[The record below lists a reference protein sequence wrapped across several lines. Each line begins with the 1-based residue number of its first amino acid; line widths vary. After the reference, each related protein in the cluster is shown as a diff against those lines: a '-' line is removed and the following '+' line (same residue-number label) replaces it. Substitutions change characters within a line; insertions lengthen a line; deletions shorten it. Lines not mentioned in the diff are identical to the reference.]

1 MNRRASKVSAIFLIG
16 CGLVLLS
23 TGSAICS
30 GDAAGPSLVREK
42 VDFQNSPHSFEM
54 TVPGNVDE
62 TRFLWPNLPGET
74 SFYSAVRIR
83 NVGESPIVN
92 PRLTLNGFQTPM
104 TTKELIDAVMPGAS
118 NGMDR
123 ILRIFYTMTRYVTHY
138 EKPSGDAVHPLSFF
152 LNYGYGVCFDQMGIM
167 AELWDVAGFRWRFAD
182 PMNHAT
188 AEVEEPQQKKTVLLD
203 TDFNAYYLKH
213 DNWSIASV
221 QDVREDPML
230 VLRSTHEREYHRSP
244 WQEGDPVVDMWGSSE
259 KMASLYAIRPTRPL
273 YKATS
278 GPQFNGKFSMILRP
292 GESYSWHSDRD
303 RYHQSFK
310 ENPPIMNV
318 SRELIWETDLD
329 LGKPHHR
336 WFLDR
341 KRIRESKSETQKTS
355 LESGQLWKIPYRM
368 FFPILGID
376 LFLKPDS
383 DPRNPISGDETVLR
397 IELRT
402 PGKSVTED
410 VPLAK
415 VMEGAYSLDA
425 LLYRLPYPTRNV
437 DLLIS
442 IKSKGK
448 SRAEKLNIQGV
459 KISLVCQS
467 TAFAFR
473 SLQTGQNQIVY
484 TDASAKRN
492 VSIEIKTNPETVA
505 LPRFLSEGFSP
516 SRGEEV
522 AESALRFLWPAI
534 PESDGAVGY
543 QWQLSAHP
551 DMRYPLS
558 PTFERLIYGA
568 FLRHENG
575 NVVFELPWRGMLPV
589 SRELFWRVRPYNA
602 GNMAG
607 DWSPIQ
613 SFKIRGPGVPRN
625 VRLEE
630 KAGKS
635 ILRWD
640 PDPNG
645 TVPTKYEIHTSSVEG
660 FMPTNKRHR
669 ILGMGVSDRMKYRW
683 ADVYAT
689 DWPFVPPTLL
699 ATTQKTEFT
708 VLDPNGPVPSMLQ
721 KPAAQ
726 YRVIAVDDQ
735 GSRSCPSPQ
744 IYLPHPRVISP
755 LKVVLSPGPFR
766 WKVPVISSLG
776 RVLAT
781 SPDYRLGLWEKPNLH
796 YSLLDIPKEAQ
807 DWNLDKDTGVIR
819 GKIVRGQIVS
829 LTVQVQES
837 RYGNKDVKKIV
848 FQSK

>member
-558 PTFERLIYGA
+558 PTFERLIA
-568 FLRHENG
+568 
-575 NVVFELPWRGMLPV
+575 
-589 SRELFWRVRPYNA
+589 
-602 GNMAG
+602 
-607 DWSPIQ
+607 
-613 SFKIRGPGVPRN
+613 PR
-625 VRLEE
+625 
-630 KAGKS
+630 
-635 ILRWD
+635 
-640 PDPNG
+640 
-645 TVPTKYEIHTSSVEG
+645 
-660 FMPTNKRHR
+660 
-669 ILGMGVSDRMKYRW
+669 
-683 ADVYAT
+683 
-689 DWPFVPPTLL
+689 
-699 ATTQKTEFT
+699 
-708 VLDPNGPVPSMLQ
+708 
-721 KPAAQ
+721 
-726 YRVIAVDDQ
+726 
-735 GSRSCPSPQ
+735 
-744 IYLPHPRVISP
+744 
-755 LKVVLSPGPFR
+755 
-766 WKVPVISSLG
+766 
-776 RVLAT
+776 
-781 SPDYRLGLWEKPNLH
+781 
-796 YSLLDIPKEAQ
+796 
-807 DWNLDKDTGVIR
+807 
-819 GKIVRGQIVS
+819 
-829 LTVQVQES
+829 
-837 RYGNKDVKKIV
+837 
-848 FQSK
+848 